1 MPVNAFRQRE
11 HSRLFWLNGLGF
23 FLYIFLIHTMLLAEY
38 FLLKLGMSLKVKI
51 KLFHSVTPLPPPFS
65 FFPVNLTFQK
75 ISMPFHAVR
84 YVDYAQFSSELCT

>member
-38 FLLKLGMSLKVKI
+38 FLLKLGISLKVKI
-51 KLFHSVTPLPPPFS
+51 KLNVSFCHSPPPPPFL
-65 FFPVNLTFQK
+65 FFLL
-75 ISMPFHAVR
+75 I
-84 YVDYAQFSSELCT
+84 